1 MFLTM
6 VESYSVEPEALKPK
20 KRNIIE
26 LGNLHAIVEQKTAN
40 IIASLPYL
48 DIYSLWW
55 VLQHINE
62 CGKAY
67 NNDYKSKKEYVK
79 YINSSVKKF

>member
-1 MFLTM
+1 M